1 MVKGSQLNKQ
11 VMLNPTNHETGRC
24 ARWCALVVLL
34 AICALTVSVATR
46 YGSAEISDLSAIHT
60 VHRHSGPQ
68 AVRQRLDLNAANW
81 MPPVIGSALLQVP
94 GEYSRLIPPGPFV
107 LKLFPESS
115 LYNRPPP
122 TVESFS

>member
-11 VMLNPTNHETGRC
+11 AMLNPTNPETGRC
-24 ARWCALVVLL
+24 ARWCALVALL
-34 AICALTVSVATR
+34 AVCALTLSVATR
-46 YGSAEISDLSAIHT
+46 YGSTEISDFSAAHT
-60 VHRHSGPQ
+60 VHKHSGPES
-68 AVRQRLDLNAANW
+68 VRQRLDLNAASW
-81 MPPVIGSALLQVP
+81 IPPVSGSALLQPP

-122 TVESFS
+122 TVQFFS